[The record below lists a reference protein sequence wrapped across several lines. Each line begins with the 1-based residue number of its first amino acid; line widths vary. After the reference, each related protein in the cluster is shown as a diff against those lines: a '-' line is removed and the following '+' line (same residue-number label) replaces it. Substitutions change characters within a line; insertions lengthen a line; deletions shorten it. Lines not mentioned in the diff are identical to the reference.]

1 MKSLYKYLSSI
12 KLTIILTYLIVI
24 NTIIGSFILLNSSE
38 GYSGIDHT
46 LLVNWL
52 LKSPTSASWWI
63 FSLIILLFFFSLN
76 TVFCTYDRLS
86 SLIKAWRGKGLS
98 KEAEELSLVSEDIEK
113 KGVRLKTFLPYLVHI
128 GFLIALFGHLVG
140 SLFGFKG
147 GEIRATTGEIVQI
160 KESKNL
166 AIKIGDLHMKLAK
179 EGYPEEMSGEITLMK
194 NRKAVKG
201 KKIGVNSPLIY
212 GNVAVYIKNVQPII
226 QGFEINVSGHGQN
239 STFLLSPGMSRSI
252 DENNLHIAGGRI
264 NQRYGAMEILLLKGG
279 QIIQRKWLAPSMPGM
294 QGFNFNNQNMRAVK
308 TRITNVGT
316 FTLNKDPGALIVF
329 SGLGL
334 FGLSLFA
341 HIILRK
347 RF

>member
-1 MKSLYKYLSSI
+1 MKRLYKHLSSI

-38 GYSGIDHT
+38 AYSGIDHT

-52 LKSPTSASWWI
+52 FKSSISASWWI

-98 KEAEELSLVSEDIEK
+98 KKAEELSLVTEDIER
-113 KGVRLKTFLPYLVHI
+113 KGIRLKTFLPYLAHI
-128 GFLIALFGHLVG
+128 GFLIALSGHLVG

-147 GEIRATTGEIVQI
+147 GDIRATTGEIVRI

-166 AIKIGDLHMKLAK
+166 AIEIGDLHMKLAK
-179 EGYPEEMSGEITLMK
+179 EGYPEEMSAEITLMK
-194 NRKAVKG
+194 NKEAVKE
-201 KKIGVNSPLIY
+201 KIIGINSPLIY
-212 GNVAVYIKNVQPII
+212 GDIAVYIKNVQPFLQGLII
-226 QGFEINVSGHGQN
+226 KLIGHGQD
-239 STFLLSPGMSRSI
+239 STFLLTPGRKRSI
-252 DENNLHIAGGRI
+252 DGNDLYIAGGQI
-264 NQRYGAMEILLLKGG
+264 DQRYGAMEILLIKGG
-279 QIIQRKWLAPSMPGM
+279 RVIQKKWISPSRPGM
-294 QGFNFNNQNMRAVK
+294 QEFNFNNQIIRAVK
-308 TRITNVGT
+308 TKITNVGI

-334 FGLSLFA
+334 FGLTLFI

-347 RF
+347 RS